1 MIAVK
6 NKIWFLREGLF
17 AKYVMALVG
26 LVVFVLAVNGA
37 TETWISYRAT
47 KAGIVEGMTE
57 KADATARRID
67 QSMNELERQ
76 ISRVTSAYVH
86 TVEQRRD
93 AYAQLLGQV
102 PAVAQLSQL
111 DGQGREQLRLSR
123 TQIALST
130 GIDLG
135 RDPRFTEA
143 VARGVSYSPAY
154 FSGTRPLMSISMA
167 HSGFNAGVTL
177 AEIDLNF
184 LSDMLG
190 DAQVGKNNLAFIVD
204 PRGQVLATSAKGPD
218 IGKDVSAL
226 PQVAAMMAKERVP
239 AESGADA

>member
-6 NKIWFLREGLF
+6 DKIWFLREGLF

-26 LVVFVLAVNGA
+26 LVVFVLAVNGL

-47 KAGIVEGMTE
+47 QTTLIEGMTE
-57 KADATARRID
+57 KAETTAKRID
-67 QSMNELERQ
+67 QSMSELERQ
-76 ISRVTSAYVH
+76 VSRVTSAYVH

-111 DGQGREQLRLSR
+111 DGQGKELLRLSR

-130 GIDLG
+130 GIDLA

-177 AEIDLNF
+177 AEIDLTSF
-184 LSDMLG
+184 PTCS
-190 DAQVGKNNLAFIVD
+190 AT
-204 PRGQVLATSAKGPD
+204 PRSARTTSPSSSTRAARCSRLRRRAPS
-218 IGKDVSAL
+218 SARTS
-226 PQVAAMMAKERVP
+226 PPCRR
-239 AESGADA
+239 SRR